1 LHIRWKIMRTKKI
14 QCVDQ
19 VAEWRL
25 CAGCGACIAA
35 CANQAITLED
45 RLDQG
50 MRPIVDSTKCQKCG
64 SCVRVCPGIAI
75 SHQPFNDQTI
85 PELRREWGPILEVWE
100 GYATDSQI
108 RYKGSSGGMATA
120 LALFCL
126 EKQNASGVL
135 HTGARPEA
143 PLENVA
149 VFSKSK
155 AELLGRTG
163 SRYSPAAPCEKLEW
177 IQEARY
183 PSVFIGKPCDV
194 VALRKSQA
202 VNPALCEKVGLA
214 VSIFCAGTPSTNG
227 TYKILSTL
235 GVNPEDVEEIRYRGC
250 GWPGVTVVKIKG
262 DNNQARQMPYEESW
276 GNILSNY
283 GQFRCRICPD
293 STGELADIS
302 CGDPWYREIK
312 PDEQGL
318 SLVLVR
324 TERGREILQQAMK
337 DGYVKVQSAA
347 PESLPR
353 SQKALLTRRRHLWG
367 RLLMMKMM
375 RVPVPRYMGF
385 SLLRNW
391 LRLSAGDKVRSLVG
405 TLKRIIMRG
414 WTRPLKPVVKP
425 DGFQETNEVEKAVVN
440 FDEFESQCKV

>member
-1 LHIRWKIMRTKKI
+1 MSKTKNIRR
-14 QCVDQ
+14 VDQ
-19 VAEWRL
+19 VVEWRL
-25 CAGCGACIAA
+25 CAGCGACVAI
-35 CANQAITLED
+35 CANQAIILED
-45 RLDQG
+45 IPDQG
-50 MRPIVDSTKCQKCG
+50 IRPIVDSAKCQKCG
-64 SCVRVCPGIAI
+64 TCVEVCPGIGI
-75 SHQPFNDQTI
+75 SHQSFNSKTI
-85 PELRREWGPILEVWE
+85 PELRCEWGPVLEMWE

-108 RYKGSSGGMATA
+108 RYNGSSGGLATA
-120 LALFCL
+120 LALYCL
-126 EKQNASGVL
+126 EKQGASGVL
-135 HTGARPEA
+135 HIGARQGA

-149 VFSKSK
+149 VFSKSRTD
-155 AELLGRTG
+155 LLACTG

-177 IQEARY
+177 IQESRY

-202 VNPALCEKVGLA
+202 VNPVLREKVGLA
-214 VSIFCAGTPSTNG
+214 ISIFCAGTPATNG
-227 TYKILSTL
+227 TYKILGTL
-235 GVNPEDVEEIRYRGC
+235 GVKPEEVGEIRYRGC
-250 GWPGVTVVKIKG
+250 GWPGVTMIKIKG
-262 DNNQARQMPYEESW
+262 DNNETRQMPYEESW

-312 PDEQGL
+312 PGEPGW

-337 DGYVKVQSAA
+337 DGYVKLQSVA
-347 PESLPR
+347 PETLPR
-353 SQKALLTRRRHLWG
+353 SQKALLARRRHLWG

-375 RVPVPRYMGF
+375 RVPVPRYIGF
-385 SLLRNW
+385 SLLKNW

-405 TLKRIIMRG
+405 TLKRIVMRG
-414 WTRPLKPVVKP
+414 WARPLKPVIKP
-425 DGFQETNEVEKAVVN
+425 DEPQETNDAEKAVVN